1 LGIFDPYTLPESLG
15 KRLGFKG
22 YILRCINYHWVILL
36 YITRDLA
43 TITYAHHALIQG
55 NRNGAIIGTFLTL
68 VLAIAFTAC
77 QGLEY
82 IQASFSMS
90 DSVFGTVFFASTG
103 LHGLIS
109 VAPTKLNINKNSV
122 KIRKIHYTTP
132 LRRDLPSQGPSNLA
146 IKLPNKNFYIDKNF
160 IEWLVGFVDAEG
172 NFNISLK
179 NFKDNN
185 YNSLVL
191 TFQIGLHIDDLEVLK
206 FIQKNLGCGK
216 ISISGNKCNFFV
228 NDRASLINIIIPV
241 FNFIELK
248 SSKYNQFLVFEKA
261 VNLIKNKNHLTAIGR
276 LEIIKL
282 YHEIKNPPICLR
294 SKIEINKYWLGGFV
308 DGAGSFSITQNNP
321 RLKFE
326 NHVKELPLFNSIAE
340 FFKSGNVNITNP
352 RKNRINSNPTVTLDY
367 TNIHLLKNVVVP
379 LFSTKLNEFKL
390 LNSKKEKDFNDWA
403 ILVDIK
409 YYGYHN
415 IPEGVSLF
423 KEIISQWNNFRLSTN
438 AELGSDGLIPTT
450 AEQEKL
456 VNPNLIDFN
465 EKFRLLLNIPA
476 PYIIKDG
483 IRFYRDTLNLVSDKI
498 KIVSNDSLNNES
510 VFSSISE
517 CSRILQLDRAK
528 IKNCLI
534 NGGIYKNYKFKF
546 HSHC

>member
-1 LGIFDPYTLPESLG
+1 
-15 KRLGFKG
+15 
-22 YILRCINYHWVILL
+22 
-36 YITRDLA
+36 
-43 TITYAHHALIQG
+43 
-55 NRNGAIIGTFLTL
+55 
-68 VLAIAFTAC
+68 
-77 QGLEY
+77 
-82 IQASFSMS
+82 
-90 DSVFGTVFFASTG
+90 
-103 LHGLIS
+103 
-109 VAPTKLNINKNSV
+109 
-122 KIRKIHYTTP
+122 
-132 LRRDLPSQGPSNLA
+132 
-146 IKLPNKNFYIDKNF
+146 
-160 IEWLVGFVDAEG
+160 
-172 NFNISLK
+172 
-179 NFKDNN
+179 
-185 YNSLVL
+185 L

-216 ISISGNKCNFFV
+216 ISISGNRCNFFV
-228 NDRASLINIIIPV
+228 NDRASLINIIVPV

-261 VNLIKNKNHLTAIGR
+261 VNLIKNKDHLTAIGR

-282 YHEIKNPPICLR
+282 YHESKNPPICLR
-294 SKIEINKYWLGGFV
+294 SNIEINKYWLGGFI
-308 DGAGSFSITQNNP
+308 DGAGSFSITQNSP

-326 NHVKELPLFNSIAE
+326 NHVKELPLFNIIAE

-367 TNIHLLKNVVVP
+367 TNIHFLKNVVVP
-379 LFSTKLNEFKL
+379 LFSVKFNEFKL
-390 LNSKKEKDFNDWA
+390 LNSKKERDFNDWA

-409 YYGYHN
+409 YYGYHSM
-415 IPEGVSLF
+415 PEGVSLF

-438 AELGSDGLIPTT
+438 QTLLSSTNAELGSGGLISTT
-450 AEQEKL
+450 EEQVKL
-456 VNPNLIDFN
+456 VNPNFIDFN
-465 EKFRLLLNIPA
+465 EKFRLLLNQPT

-498 KIVSNDSLNNES
+498 KIVAIDSLNNES

-546 HSHC
+546 HSHY